1 MDNKKHCCLAAT
13 AIFLLL
19 SAETVRAASN
29 DEIQVYD
36 DSINKP
42 GQWGLDLHTNYVVA
56 GQTVPS
62 WVGDAPSSHSLRLT
76 PEFSYGLT
84 DTWEVGAY
92 MAPFLRTQEG
102 TNYVEGAKVRVKYI
116 SAPEGS
122 AFYWGLNNEIGRVSL
137 RSAQQNWNLEIR
149 PILGYRSEKWHFTVN
164 PILEWPLSGPRNGDI
179 DFAPAMR
186 LSYEIHETLTFG
198 IEHYAGL
205 GYLSH
210 ISPYAQQTQN
220 TYLVMDTE
228 VAGHAID
235 LGIGKGWNADSDR
248 WTIKGIF
255 SSRF

>member
-1 MDNKKHCCLAAT
+1 MAGIAVLVY
-13 AIFLLL
+13 LLGGQ
-19 SAETVRAASN
+19 AQAASN

-36 DSINKP
+36 DAINKP
-42 GQWGLDLHTNYVVA
+42 GEFGLDLHMNYVVS
-56 GQTVPS
+56 GQTMPA
-62 WVGDAPSSHSLRLT
+62 WAGDAPSNHSFRLT

-84 DTWEVGAY
+84 DAWEVGAY
-92 MAPFLRTQEG
+92 MVPFLHTQDG
-102 TNYVEGAKVRVKYI
+102 TSYVEGAKFRVKYM

-137 RSAQQNWNLEIR
+137 RSAQQNWNMESR
-149 PILGYRSEKWHFTVN
+149 PILGYRGEKWHFVVN

-179 DFAPAMR
+179 DFAPALR
-186 LSYEIHETLTFG
+186 LSYEVHENLSFG

-235 LGIGKGWNADSDR
+235 FGIGKGWNADSDR

-255 SSRF
+255 GTRF